1 MVDEERMEREAHLLS
16 PTDAEVEKETMA
28 DLQDSISHEL
38 GRERAGINEVCL
50 SIFEITKTDTPI
62 NINLVGKEK
71 EILLADDIV
80 GDQSIAH
87 RGLKP

>member
-1 MVDEERMEREAHLLS
+1 M
-16 PTDAEVEKETMA
+16 
-28 DLQDSISHEL
+28 
-38 GRERAGINEVCL
+38 
-50 SIFEITKTDTPI
+50 

-80 GDQSIAH
+80 GDQSIAN